1 MDHSSWTAIVSRDG
15 DWWIGWVA
23 EVPGVNAQARTRE
36 QLLAT
41 LADVLNE
48 ALEMNRDDAL
58 SHAGTRYEEVAF
70 AL

>member
-1 MDHSSWTAIVSRDG
+1 MSRDG
-15 DWWIGWVA
+15 VWWIGWVA

-36 QLLAT
+36 RLLAT
-41 LADVLNE
+41 LVDVLNE

-58 SHAGTRYEEVAF
+58 SHAGTRYEEVAL